1 MKAFFLAIVTGFAV
15 GVVVL
20 FIGRTLFDWT
30 SGGAAAA
37 VGGAVCG
44 LIITRSW
51 KQRAAQRSAV
61 S

>member
-15 GVVVL
+15 ALVVL
-20 FIGRTLFDWT
+20 IIGRTFFDWA

-44 LIITRSW
+44 LMITRSW
-51 KQRAAQRSAV
+51 KQRAAQHSAV

>member
-1 MKAFFLAIVTGFAV
+1 MKAFFLASVTGLAV
-15 GVVVL
+15 GLVVL
-20 FIGRTLFDWT
+20 FIGRTFFDWT

-44 LIITRSW
+44 LMMTRLW
-51 KQRAAQRSAV
+51 KQRAAEDSAV

>member
-1 MKAFFLAIVTGFAV
+1 MKAFLLAIVTGFAV
-15 GVVVL
+15 GLVVL
-20 FIGRTLFDWT
+20 FIGRTFFDWN

-44 LIITRSW
+44 MMITRSW
-51 KQRAAQRSAV
+51 KQRAAQHSAV

>member
-1 MKAFFLAIVTGFAV
+1 MKAFFLAIVIGFAV
-15 GVVVL
+15 GLVVL
-20 FIGRTLFDWT
+20 FIGRTFFDWT

-44 LIITRSW
+44 LMITRSW
-51 KQRAAQRSAV
+51 KQRAAQHSAV